1 MSNDQ
6 SDSSAG
12 IIVTK
17 DEVDQILA
25 GFAKALESS
34 ASSRGQIEDEM
45 QQLFLSHANV
55 FDEDMQNFFIQNFIH
70 EAECAKTFRTTVR
83 RTSLVRRCLLAM
95 YPAEKS
101 RCTTEPSRWNASLVA
116 RAVQHCRSNSL
127 EVCPEVDNPI
137 IIEAVKS
144 EIAKLCDWDFNVFV
158 IADAVPGQTLSIVGN
173 ALLEKY
179 EFCCHFRSSKAKMHH
194 FLRQIELKYH
204 NHPYHN
210 AVHAADVAQS
220 IHHLLTPA
228 GLGESFSPRTKCAAI
243 LAAIVHD
250 VGHTSYSNNFHI
262 SVNDDL
268 AIQYVYRS
276 PLEHMHCAVAFQLL
290 RNPKCNILQG
300 LTKIEQLEMALHAAD
315 VSNPAKSTAMCKI
328 WAERIM
334 QEFYQQGDKE
344 RKLQLPVSFGC
355 DRENP
360 IPLEKMQAGFII
372 GIVRPLFN
380 AICQLPKVELSQCMK
395 RLDENLLY
403 WQSELAGNPARNR
416 ED

>member
-1 MSNDQ
+1 MRTEQVADGQCATDLVVGEAPQDGSVSFPREKKQEASRSPLPAGRITQRSSLAPPPACSTPGDG
-6 SDSSAG
+6 SAG

-34 ASSRGQIEDEM
+34 ASSRGVEDEM

-95 YPAEKS
+95 YPAEKN
-101 RCTTEPSRWNASLVA
+101 RRTTEPSRWNASLVA
-116 RAVQHCRSNSL
+116 RVVQHRRSNSL
-127 EVCPEVDNPI
+127 
-137 IIEAVKS
+137 
-144 EIAKLCDWDFNVFV
+144 
-158 IADAVPGQTLSIVGN
+158 QTHIPVAHG
-173 ALLEKY
+173 
-179 EFCCHFRSSKAKMHH
+179 F
-194 FLRQIELKYH
+194 I
-204 NHPYHN
+204 

-220 IHHLLTPA
+220 IHHLLTPT

-250 VGHTSYSNNFHI
+250 V
-262 SVNDDL
+262 
-268 AIQYVYRS
+268 
-276 PLEHMHCAVAFQLL
+276 
-290 RNPKCNILQG
+290 
-300 LTKIEQLEMALHAAD
+300 
-315 VSNPAKSTAMCKI
+315 
-328 WAERIM
+328 
-334 QEFYQQGDKE
+334 
-344 RKLQLPVSFGC
+344 
-355 DRENP
+355 
-360 IPLEKMQAGFII
+360 AGFII

-395 RLDENLLY
+395 HLDDNLLY
-403 WQSELAGNPARNR
+403 WQSELAGNSARSR